1 MNLISTCVLA
11 LLAIPLV
18 PGQVIEK
25 AQTSGQVRIPERSA
39 TSLFQ
44 GQQGKQRTEIHF
56 DAATGLVTIKLLV
69 QDSSGYFIPNIRRE
83 NFVVYENG
91 VPQKNATVEIEH
103 AAVLLG
109 LLMEHGGRYQGL
121 NKVLSEEISRAGHQ
135 LLDEL
140 GREDKVTIWLYSD
153 KVEQLA
159 RFSQGHERLDD
170 VFYNLKPAE
179 VSETNLYDALLAV
192 LKMIQPMSG
201 RKAILLISSGID
213 TFSKATL
220 EGTLKALRE
229 ADTPVYAIGVGR
241 ILRDAAALYGEAGP
255 LSRIDWKKAE
265 SDLQEIAKA
274 SGGRFYAAPSTLD
287 LTATYDDIMENLRVR
302 YVITYKPSSAAD
314 LDSPRRVR
322 IALVNPKTGEPLQIL
337 DANGKTI
344 RANVIVEDTY
354 TPSAASSK

>member
-1 MNLISTCVLA
+1 
-11 LLAIPLV
+11 
-18 PGQVIEK
+18 
-25 AQTSGQVRIPERSA
+25 
-39 TSLFQ
+39 
-44 GQQGKQRTEIHF
+44 
-56 DAATGLVTIKLLV
+56 
-69 QDSSGYFIPNIRRE
+69 
-83 NFVVYENG
+83 
-91 VPQKNATVEIEH
+91 
-103 AAVLLG
+103 
-109 LLMEHGGRYQGL
+109 
-121 NKVLSEEISRAGHQ
+121 
-135 LLDEL
+135 
-140 GREDKVTIWLYSD
+140 
-153 KVEQLA
+153 
-159 RFSQGHERLDD
+159 
-170 VFYNLKPAE
+170 
-179 VSETNLYDALLAV
+179 
-192 LKMIQPMSG
+192 MSG

-241 ILRDAAALYGEAGP
+241 ILRDAAALYGDAGP

-265 SDLQEIAKA
+265 LDLQEIAKA
-274 SGGRFYAAPSTLD
+274 SGGRFYAMPSTLD